1 MTGTRILV
9 ADDHDVVR
17 QGVRAL
23 LEAQPG
29 WDVCGEAVDGRQA
42 VEMARRL
49 KPDVVVL
56 DIGMPDMNGLE
67 AARRILEGGQGIE
80 VLILTMHESEQLIRE
95 VVRAGARGYVL
106 KSDAGRTLVAAV
118 QSLQEH
124 KPFLT
129 SRVSEIVLE
138 AYRQD
143 RTDGGRPPATGGDLT
158 PREREI
164 VQLIAE
170 GRSGKQ
176 VAALLGI
183 SVKTVE
189 THRTN
194 LMRKLDLHSVTELV
208 RYAIRNN
215 LVAP

>member
-1 MTGTRILV
+1 MGTRILV

-29 WDVCGEAVDGRQA
+29 WEVCGEAVDGREA
-42 VEMARRL
+42 VEQARRL
-49 KPDVVVL
+49 KPDLVVL
-56 DIGMPDMNGLE
+56 DIGMPQVNGLE
-67 AARRILEGGQGIE
+67 AARQILKDLPRTE

-95 VVRAGARGYVL
+95 VVRSGARGYVL

-118 QSLQEH
+118 EALREH
-124 KPFLT
+124 RPFLT
-129 SRVSEIVLE
+129 AGVSEIVLE
-138 AYRQD
+138 AYRN
-143 RTDGGRPPATGGDLT
+143 GSVPPAGPSAPHCDLT
-158 PREREI
+158 PRELEI
-164 VQLIAE
+164 LRLIAE
-170 GRSGKQ
+170 GGTSRH
-176 VAALLGI
+176 VATQLGI

-194 LMRKLDLHSVTELV
+194 LMRKLDVHSVTELV

-215 LVAP
+215 LVSP

>member
-1 MTGTRILV
+1 MATRILV

-23 LEAQPG
+23 LEGQPG
-29 WDVCGEAVDGRQA
+29 FEVCGEAVDGRQA
-42 VEMARRL
+42 VEQALRL
-49 KPDVVVL
+49 KPDLVVL

-67 AARRILEGGQGIE
+67 AARRILEVLPATE
-80 VLILTMHESEQLIRE
+80 VLILTMHESDQLIRE

-118 QSLQEH
+118 EALQEH

-138 AYRQD
+138 EYRH
-143 RTDGGRPPATGGDLT
+143 GPPPEPASGSGLT

-164 VQLIAE
+164 VKLIAE
-170 GRSGKQ
+170 GHSGRQ
-176 VAALLGI
+176 VAAILGI
-183 SVKTVE
+183 SAKTVE

-194 LMRKLDLHSVTELV
+194 VMRKLDVHSVTDLV

-215 LVAP
+215 LVTA